1 MTIHVVGNLCVDTTL
16 EVERFPAAGETLV
29 ATSSRSGL
37 GGKGLNQAVAAA
49 RAGAAV
55 VLWAPVGAADRER
68 LAEAFSGERG
78 LVLRLSGKALPTDG
92 SVILV
97 RPDGE
102 NVIVSTTASA
112 RAFDPLAETDLRQAI
127 AAGDAV
133 LMQGN
138 LPAETTRA
146 CLAEARR
153 RGAMTVLNP
162 SPLWRAG
169 GPIWSDVDWLVVNEG
184 ELRAITDDAEVET
197 GVAAMLGRGVGAV
210 AVTRGAKGVLCLV
223 GSDRIEIEAPP
234 VLARDTSGAGDVF
247 CGVLVG
253 LLASGHAQVEAIDH
267 DDFGSNRSEIMNVID
282 FNTPEHEVVRKPVP
296 TFRHHALARATAA
309 ASLSVTRPG
318 ALASCPSAE
327 EMFALPSPVH
337 HRSFR

>member
-1 MTIHVVGNLCVDTTL
+1 MTIHVVGNLCIDTTL
-16 EVERFPAAGETLV
+16 GVERFPAPGETLV

-49 RAGAAV
+49 RTGAPV
-55 VLWAPVGAADRER
+55 TLRAPVGIADRER
-68 LAEAFSGERG
+68 LIVDLAGERG
-78 LVLRLSGKALPTDG
+78 LILRLAATALPTDA

-102 NVIVSTTASA
+102 NVIVSTTAAA
-112 RAFDPLAETDLRQAI
+112 RLFDPLAETDLRHAI
-127 AAGDAV
+127 AAGDTL

-153 RGAMTVLNP
+153 RGAVTVLNP
-162 SPLWRAG
+162 SPLWSAG
-169 GPIWSDVDWLVVNEG
+169 GPIWSDVDWLVLNEG
-184 ELRAITDDAEVET
+184 ELRAISGDAEVET
-197 GVAAMLGRGVGAV
+197 GAVAVLVWGAGAV
-210 AVTRGAKGVLCLV
+210 VVTRGARGVLCLA
-223 GSDRIEIEAPP
+223 GPDRIEIEAPAA
-234 VLARDTSGAGDVF
+234 VARDTSGAGDVF

-253 LLASGHAQVEAIDH
+253 LLASGHAKVE
-267 DDFGSNRSEIMNVID
+267 
-282 FNTPEHEVVRKPVP
+282 
-296 TFRHHALARATAA
+296 ALARATAA

-327 EMFALPSPVH
+327 EMVALPSPVH
-337 HRSFR
+337 HRRVR